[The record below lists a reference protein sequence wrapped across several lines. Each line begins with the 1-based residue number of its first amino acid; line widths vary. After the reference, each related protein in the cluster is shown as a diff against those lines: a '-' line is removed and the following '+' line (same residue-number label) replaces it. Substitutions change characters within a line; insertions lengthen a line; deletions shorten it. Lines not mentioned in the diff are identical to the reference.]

1 MKMSPQGGARRRT
14 LKEEPVV
21 DARKRAHE
29 DEPADGERRR
39 TLDDGEKSR
48 WIDKLRIAK

>member
-1 MKMSPQGGARRRT
+1 MKMSSHMARRRA
-14 LKEEPVV
+14 LKDEPVGG
-21 DARKRAHE
+21 A
-29 DEPADGERRR
+29 RRR

>member
-21 DARKRAHE
+21 DARKCAHE